1 MLQNLPQTGDM
12 LSLDLSLL
20 SNLQMNAALA
30 DRIRTGDFSNTGVQN
45 INDSSQNVL
54 TNSQRAERFFQGT
67 SGGLSAIPYA
77 NESN

>member
-1 MLQNLPQTGDM
+1 M
-12 LSLDLSLL
+12 
-20 SNLQMNAALA
+20 
-30 DRIRTGDFSNTGVQN
+30 
-45 INDSSQNVL
+45 NDSSQNVL